1 MTNKPKFHILA
12 NSQYAIDG
20 LKYAIKSETSFK
32 IEVVFFVVLQIAII
46 FFPIPIVHKMI
57 LSITLFVPLIAE
69 LCNSAI
75 ERVVDMYT
83 TDFHQLAKEAKDIGS
98 SVVFVSIAMV
108 VLIWIYIFILNY
120 SLNI

>member
-1 MTNKPKFHILA
+1 MTNKPKFHIF
-12 NSQYAIDG
+12 NNTQYALDG

-32 IEVVFFVVLQIAII
+32 IEVAFFIVLQIAII

-69 LCNSAI
+69 LINSAI

-83 TDFHQLAKEAKDIGS
+83 AEFHQLAKEAKDIGS
-98 SVVFVSIAMV
+98 SVVFVSITMV
-108 VLIWIYIFILNY
+108 ALIWIYVLIINL
-120 SLNI
+120 